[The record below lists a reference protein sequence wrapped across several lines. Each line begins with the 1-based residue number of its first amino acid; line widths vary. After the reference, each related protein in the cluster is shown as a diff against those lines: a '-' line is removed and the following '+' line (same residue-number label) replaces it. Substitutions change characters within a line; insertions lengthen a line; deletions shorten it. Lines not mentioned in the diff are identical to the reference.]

1 MPDSTI
7 GEEAFRKALEQVP
20 RPSFHQAH
28 HRTHQLCDYVSDYL
42 QTILYLVMMLATVV
56 ERQTADIVLTSTNET
71 VITAIKILIV
81 KPLIAY
87 FYRRS

>member
-1 MPDSTI
+1 MAIDI
-7 GEEAFRKALEQVP
+7 RLEESKELSP
-20 RPSFHQAH
+20 
-28 HRTHQLCDYVSDYL
+28 
-42 QTILYLVMMLATVV
+42 MLATVV

-71 VITAIKILIV
+71 VIIAIKILIV

>member
-1 MPDSTI
+1 MAIDVRL
-7 GEEAFRKALEQVP
+7 EESKELSP
-20 RPSFHQAH
+20 
-28 HRTHQLCDYVSDYL
+28 
-42 QTILYLVMMLATVV
+42 MLATVV

-71 VITAIKILIV
+71 VIIAIKIVIV

>member
-1 MPDSTI
+1 MAMDI
-7 GEEAFRKALEQVP
+7 RLEESKELSP
-20 RPSFHQAH
+20 
-28 HRTHQLCDYVSDYL
+28 
-42 QTILYLVMMLATVV
+42 MLATVV
-56 ERQTADIVLTSTNET
+56 ERQTADIVRTSTNET

>member
-1 MPDSTI
+1 MAMDI
-7 GEEAFRKALEQVP
+7 RLEESKELSP
-20 RPSFHQAH
+20 
-28 HRTHQLCDYVSDYL
+28 
-42 QTILYLVMMLATVV
+42 MLATVV

>member
-1 MPDSTI
+1 MAIDI
-7 GEEAFRKALEQVP
+7 RLEESKELSP
-20 RPSFHQAH
+20 
-28 HRTHQLCDYVSDYL
+28 
-42 QTILYLVMMLATVV
+42 MLATVV
-56 ERQTADIVLTSTNET
+56 ERQTADIVLTSSNET

>member
-1 MPDSTI
+1 MDI
-7 GEEAFRKALEQVP
+7 RLEESKELSP
-20 RPSFHQAH
+20 
-28 HRTHQLCDYVSDYL
+28 
-42 QTILYLVMMLATVV
+42 MLAKGV

-71 VITAIKILIV
+71 FITAIKISIV

>member
-1 MPDSTI
+1 MAIDI
-7 GEEAFRKALEQVP
+7 RLEESKELSP
-20 RPSFHQAH
+20 
-28 HRTHQLCDYVSDYL
+28 
-42 QTILYLVMMLATVV
+42 MLATVV
-56 ERQTADIVLTSTNET
+56 ERQTADIVRTSTNET

>member
-1 MPDSTI
+1 MAMDI
-7 GEEAFRKALEQVP
+7 RLEESKELSP
-20 RPSFHQAH
+20 
-28 HRTHQLCDYVSDYL
+28 
-42 QTILYLVMMLATVV
+42 MLATVV

-71 VITAIKILIV
+71 VITAIKISIV

>member
-1 MPDSTI
+1 MAIDI
-7 GEEAFRKALEQVP
+7 RLEESKELSP
-20 RPSFHQAH
+20 
-28 HRTHQLCDYVSDYL
+28 
-42 QTILYLVMMLATVV
+42 MLATVV